1 MAKKVSPCN
10 QSRFQGPLGAGT
22 GFEPSGARLHPEIAL
37 RQTLQA
43 LRRTRYPAEPKQGS
57 GIKKAPGVS
66 RGLIWVREQDLNL

>member
-1 MAKKVSPCN
+1 
-10 QSRFQGPLGAGT
+10 
-22 GFEPSGARLHPEIAL
+22 LHPEIAL

-43 LRRTRYPAEPKQGS
+43 LRLTRYPAEPKQGS